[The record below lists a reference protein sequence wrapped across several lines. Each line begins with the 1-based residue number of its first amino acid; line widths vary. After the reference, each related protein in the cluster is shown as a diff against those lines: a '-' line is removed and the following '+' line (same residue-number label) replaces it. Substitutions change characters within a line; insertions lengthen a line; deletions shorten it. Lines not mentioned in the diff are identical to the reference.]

1 LNRYSYRFD
10 AGSYPRRQAVGGALD
25 RIGGHTPTGNLTL
38 TWKGAYD
45 SCSYFSECGFVIQ
58 AGDASPIET
67 TTVKRDTRRYIKELA
82 YFSSIGLSVALA
94 IFIGLAIGVYLDRRF
109 ATNPWCTLLFL
120 GFGILA
126 GFRNIGLAIK
136 KSRKL

>member
-1 LNRYSYRFD
+1 VW
-10 AGSYPRRQAVGGALD
+10 RR
-25 RIGGHTPTGNLTL
+25 HP
-38 TWKGAYD
+38 
-45 SCSYFSECGFVIQ
+45 
-58 AGDASPIET
+58 GDGVPPIET
-67 TTVKRDTRRYIKELA
+67 TTVKRETRRYIKELVC
-82 YFSSIGLSVALA
+82 FSSIGLSVALA

-109 ATNPWCTLLFL
+109 ATTPWLTLLFL